1 MQDKQIFKI
10 STITVLIGILGLILT
25 YGYVT
30 PEQLTIDKIDNSKL
44 DNQVEIVG
52 VIESQTITK
61 SGTRIIKLTDDTGN
75 INLVIFSSTL
85 IETELY
91 NGMNITV
98 TGKVTNYN
106 GQIELILEEENNLR
120 I

>member
-10 STITVLIGILGLILT
+10 STITVIIGILGLILT
-25 YGYVT
+25 YGYVI
-30 PEQLTIDKIDNSKL
+30 PEQLTINNIDNSKL
-44 DNQVEIVG
+44 DNQVEISG
-52 VIESQTITK
+52 IIESQTITK
-61 SGTRIIKLTDDTGN
+61 TGTRIIKLTDNTGS

-85 IETELY
+85 IESELS

-106 GQIELILEEENNLR
+106 GQVELILEEENNLR